1 MPIGPKA
8 ASRSTRVD
16 VTALQQRSYR
26 IVRLKHPGRWIAG
39 TIVLIL
45 LALLIKAFAEG
56 QIHWDVVGKFLTA
69 EVILRGFCNT
79 LLMSLCAMLLGTFL
93 GVLFAVMRLSPNP
106 VTSFVAWL
114 YVWVFR
120 GTPVLLQL
128 LIWFNIALIFP
139 KISFPGFW
147 EARTVDI
154 VTPFVAA
161 LLGLGINEGAYM
173 TEVVRGGISSV
184 DHGQTEAA
192 NTLGMSRFQTL
203 RRIILPQT
211 MRLIVPAMGNSAI
224 GMLKFT
230 SLAAAI
236 SYTEMLNAA
245 QQVYFVNGAVIELLF
260 VCAVWYLLGT
270 TVLNIVQ
277 YFIER
282 HYGRGVA
289 RGPSRATF
297 RLPFGLGSSGAPTSE
312 AKVQS

>member
-1 MPIGPKA
+1 M
-8 ASRSTRVD
+8 
-16 VTALQQRSYR
+16 
-26 IVRLKHPGRWIAG
+26 
-39 TIVLIL
+39 VLFL
-45 LALLIKAFAEG
+45 LALLVRAFAVG
-56 QIHWDVVGKFLTA
+56 QIHWAVVGEFLTA
-69 EVILRGFCNT
+69 RVILVGLGNT
-79 LLMSLCAMLLGTFL
+79 LLISFFAMILGTCL
-93 GVLFAVMRLSPNP
+93 GVLFAVMRLSSNP

-114 YVWVFR
+114 YVWIFR

-139 KISFPGFW
+139 RLVIPGLY
-147 EARTVDI
+147 EGRMVDI

-184 DHGQTEAA
+184 DYGQTEAA
-192 NTLGMSRFQTL
+192 NTLGMSRLQTL

-224 GMLKFT
+224 GMLKFS
-230 SLAAAI
+230 SLAAMI
-236 SYTEMLNAA
+236 SFSEMLNAA
-245 QQVYFVNGAVIELLF
+245 QQVYYVNGAVIELLF

-270 TVLNIVQ
+270 TILSIFQ

-289 RGPSRATF
+289 GPKPARLRFNLAFF
-297 RLPFGLGSSGAPTSE
+297 RRPFLAAGDTESSKS
-312 AKVQS
+312 